1 MTRTILIVDDT
12 KDLRENLKDSLEIE
26 GFRVL
31 TARNGKDAITI
42 LIDTI
47 PHLIITDLVMP
58 VLDGYDLI
66 RAVRKNNLWK
76 DVPIIVYSAV
86 SIPETA
92 AGVVDLGADHFI
104 NKPSTID
111 HLLESIEKIL
121 AKK

>member
-12 KDLRENLKDSLEIE
+12 KDLRENLRDSLEIE
-26 GFRVL
+26 GFHVL

-66 RAVRKNNLWK
+66 RTVRKNNLWK
-76 DVPIIVYSAV
+76 EVPIIVYSAV
-86 SIPETA
+86 SLAETA
-92 AGVVDLGADHFI
+92 AGVIDLGADHFI
-104 NKPSTID
+104 NKPSNID
-111 HLLESIEKIL
+111 DLLASIEKVL
-121 AKK
+121 AQK